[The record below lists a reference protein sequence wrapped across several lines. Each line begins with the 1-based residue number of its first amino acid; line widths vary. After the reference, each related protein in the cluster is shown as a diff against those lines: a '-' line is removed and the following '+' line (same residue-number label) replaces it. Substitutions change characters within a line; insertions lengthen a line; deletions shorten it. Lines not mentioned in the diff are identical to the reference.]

1 MCTKFPATHSWRL
14 FLRRVN
20 ANSGAMTI
28 QSLFGSLKR
37 CCQKATYVLA
47 FASLCVAEFCLP
59 NALFAAEPLPQELV
73 AIGTIGRNVVLERT
87 DTDEVFAQIA
97 THGIAPRE
105 MVPSAD
111 GRFLFVITE
120 GRSLVEVI
128 DIAGKKVIDTIDLS
142 SPGRTVKFFGLAV
155 NPQGDK
161 IFVNVIC
168 IDRARDSVH
177 AEEPQIWAV
186 DRTTHKVTKLLQSF
200 LGVHLLIFSPTN
212 ARVLYAFGAD
222 IYVIDLDTRQIV
234 KTIRFQSDQVPGVGS
249 VSISCSP
256 LFDQTNVLSCPTQRT
271 DPITQREFGGLLNF
285 DLVTAQWDQMDLG
298 PPVMWD
304 TAVVS
309 PDLTRA
315 YAVWNELYVVDLAQ
329 RRVMTVKDLP
339 MTEGSVNISRDGK
352 KLYVSDGSPSILI
365 FDANTLN
372 LVKTVAL
379 PETTA
384 NCELRVIH
392 PR

>member
-1 MCTKFPATHSWRL
+1 MLST
-14 FLRRVN
+14 
-20 ANSGAMTI
+20 GAMTI
-28 QSLFGSLKR
+28 QSLFCSLR
-37 CCQKATYVLA
+37 WYCPQARYLLA
-47 FASLCVAEFCLP
+47 FAGLCLAGLGLP
-59 NALFAAEPLPQELV
+59 TALLAAEPLPQEMI
-73 AIGTIGRNVVLERT
+73 AIGTIGRNIVLERT

-105 MVPSAD
+105 IVPSAD
-111 GRFLFVITE
+111 GRFLFAITD
-120 GRSLVEVI
+120 GRSLIEVI
-128 DIAGKKVIDTIDLS
+128 DIAGKKVIDSINLS
-142 SPGRTVKFFGLAV
+142 SPGQSVKLFGLAV
-155 NPQGDK
+155 NPQGDQ

-168 IDRARDSVH
+168 IDRARDSVR

-186 DRTTHKVTKLLQSF
+186 DRTTHQVTKLLQSF

-212 ARVLYAFGAD
+212 ARRLYAFGAD
-222 IYVIDLDTRQIV
+222 IYVIDLDMRQIV
-234 KTIRFQSDQVPGVGS
+234 KTLRFQSNQVPGAGS
-249 VSISCSP
+249 LSMSCSP

-304 TAVVS
+304 SAVVS

-315 YAVWNELYVVDLAQ
+315 YAVWNELYVVNLAQ

-339 MTEGSVNISRDGK
+339 MTEGSVTISRDGK

-365 FDANTLN
+365 FDANTLSP
-372 LVKTVAL
+372 LKTISL

>member
-1 MCTKFPATHSWRL
+1 VQLICCRKARR
-14 FLRRVN
+14 FL
-20 ANSGAMTI
+20 A
-28 QSLFGSLKR
+28 
-37 CCQKATYVLA
+37 LA
-47 FASLCVAEFCLP
+47 GFCLAGFCLP
-59 NALFAAEPLPQELV
+59 NALLAAEPLPQEMV

-105 MVPSAD
+105 IVPSAD
-111 GRFLFVITE
+111 GRFLFAVTN

-128 DIAGKKVIDTIDLS
+128 DVAGKKVIDTINLS
-142 SPGRTVKFFGLAV
+142 SPGQSVKLFGLAV
-155 NPQGDK
+155 DPQGDQ

-168 IDRARDSVH
+168 IDRDRDSVR

-212 ARVLYAFGAD
+212 ARLLYAFGAD
-222 IYVIDLDTRQIV
+222 IYVIDLDKRQIV
-234 KTIRFQSDQVPGVGS
+234 KTIRFQSSQVPGAGS
-249 VSISCSP
+249 LSVSCSP
-256 LFDQTNVLSCPTQRT
+256 LFDQTNVVSCPTVRT
-271 DPITQREFGGLLNF
+271 DPITQKEFGGLLNF
-285 DLVTAQWDQMDLG
+285 DLATGQWDQMDLG
-298 PPVMWD
+298 PAVMWD
-304 TAVVS
+304 AAVVS

-315 YAVWNELYVVDLAQ
+315 YASWNQLYVVDLAQ
-329 RRVMTVKDLP
+329 KRVMTVKKLA
-339 MTEGSVNISRDGK
+339 MTEGSVNLSRDGK

-365 FDANTLN
+365 FDANTLS
-372 LVKTVAL
+372 LVKTIAL

>member
-1 MCTKFPATHSWRL
+1 MLST
-14 FLRRVN
+14 
-20 ANSGAMTI
+20 GAMTI
-28 QSLFGSLKR
+28 QSPVCSLTR
-37 CCQKATYVLA
+37 CCTQATYLLA
-47 FASLCVAEFCLP
+47 FAGLCLAGICLP
-59 NALFAAEPLPQELV
+59 NALFAAEPLPQEMV
-73 AIGTIGRNVVLERT
+73 AIGTIGRNIVLERT

-105 MVPSAD
+105 IVPSAD
-111 GRFLFVITE
+111 GRFLFAITE

-128 DIAGKKVIDTIDLS
+128 DIAGKKVIDTINLS
-142 SPGRTVKFFGLAV
+142 SPGQSVKLFGLAV
-155 NPQGDK
+155 NPQGDQ

-168 IDRARDSVH
+168 IDRARDSVR

-212 ARVLYAFGAD
+212 ARLLYAFGAD
-222 IYVIDLDTRQIV
+222 IYVVDLDTRQIV
-234 KTIRFQSDQVPGVGS
+234 KTLRFQSNQVPGAGS
-249 VSISCSP
+249 LSMSCSP

-285 DLVTAQWDQMDLG
+285 DLVTAEWDQMDLG

-304 TAVVS
+304 SAVVS

-339 MTEGSVNISRDGK
+339 MTEGSVTISRDGK

-365 FDANTLN
+365 FDANTLSP
-372 LVKTVAL
+372 LKTIAL

>member
-1 MCTKFPATHSWRL
+1 
-14 FLRRVN
+14 
-20 ANSGAMTI
+20 
-28 QSLFGSLKR
+28 
-37 CCQKATYVLA
+37 
-47 FASLCVAEFCLP
+47 
-59 NALFAAEPLPQELV
+59 
-73 AIGTIGRNVVLERT
+73 
-87 DTDEVFAQIA
+87 
-97 THGIAPRE
+97 
-105 MVPSAD
+105 
-111 GRFLFVITE
+111 
-120 GRSLVEVI
+120 
-128 DIAGKKVIDTIDLS
+128 
-142 SPGRTVKFFGLAV
+142 
-155 NPQGDK
+155 
-161 IFVNVIC
+161 
-168 IDRARDSVH
+168 
-177 AEEPQIWAV
+177 
-186 DRTTHKVTKLLQSF
+186 VTKLLQSF